1 MKSTV
6 TKRGQTVVPAGLR
19 RKYRI
24 EKGTALEWIDTGAGI
39 RVIPLPEDLV
49 GSLRGSIKDG
59 NLTKKLLKARKVDKL
74 REQN

>member
-19 RKYRI
+19 RKYGI
-24 EKGTALEWIDTGAGI
+24 DKGTALEWIDTGTGI

-49 GSLRGSIKDG
+49 GSLRGSIKTG
-59 NLTKKLLKARKVDKL
+59 NIIKKLLKTRKEDKQ
-74 REQN
+74 RERS